1 MTPSSGTPTVVGLI
15 GHPVAGNP
23 TGRMF
28 EAAFAHHG
36 LDWRYVSM
44 DVVPHGLATAVAG
57 LAALGFRGF
66 NVTVPHKVAVVGH
79 LDRLTEAAAIIGAV
93 NCVIPDGGGWL
104 GENTDGKGFVESL
117 SAVTDLRGLRVCLLG
132 AGGAARAI
140 AVELGLA
147 GAEAIEIVNRTERSG
162 RALAELVVARTGARA
177 GYRSW
182 AEPVLVP
189 AGVDVVVNATSIGL
203 NDPSAGPVVDLAGAG
218 MVLVADVV
226 MNPVETRFLREAASL
241 GLRTLDGVGMLVNQG
256 ATAFERW
263 TGVAPDRSVMRAAM
277 LAPAAEA

>member
-1 MTPSSGTPTVVGLI
+1 MSTPGWTPTVVGLI

-44 DVVPHGLATAVAG
+44 DVVPGRLGTAVAG

-66 NVTVPHKVAVVGH
+66 NVTVPHKVAVVEH
-79 LDRLTEAAAIIGAV
+79 LDRLSDAAAIIGAV

-117 SAVTDLRGLRVCLLG
+117 GAVTGLRGLRVCLLG

-147 GAEAIEIVNRTERSG
+147 GVEAIEIINRTERSG
-162 RALAELVVARTGARA
+162 RALAELVETRTGSRA
-177 GYRSW
+177 TYRSW
-182 AEPVLVP
+182 VEPVVVP
-189 AGVDVVVNATSIGL
+189 AGVDVVVNATSLGL

-218 MVLVADVV
+218 APLVADVV
-226 MNPVETRFLREAASL
+226 MSPVETRFLREAASL
-241 GLRTLDGVGMLVNQG
+241 RLRTLDGVGMLVNQG

-263 TGVAPDRSVMRAAM
+263 TGVAADRSVMRAAM
-277 LAPAAEA
+277 LAPEAGA